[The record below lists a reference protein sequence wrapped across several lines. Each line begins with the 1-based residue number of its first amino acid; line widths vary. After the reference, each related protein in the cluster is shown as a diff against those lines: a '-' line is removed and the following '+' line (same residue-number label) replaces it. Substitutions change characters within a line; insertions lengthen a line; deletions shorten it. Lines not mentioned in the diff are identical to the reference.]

1 MSGVPVRPAFG
12 LLDTSVV
19 IGLADVADPDELPA
33 RPLIS
38 TVTLAELS
46 LGPLVA
52 RDDTA
57 RAARQATLQQAEAS
71 FDPLPFDAAAA
82 RAFAR
87 VAADLRASG
96 RRPAA
101 RAFDA
106 LIAAT
111 ALANGLPLYTANAR
125 DVTGIGGL
133 EVREVRLA
141 ED

>member
-1 MSGVPVRPAFG
+1 VSDVSDGRDPSG

-19 IGLADVADPDELPA
+19 IGLGEMSVEALPL

-38 TVTLAELS
+38 TITLAELS
-46 LGPLVA
+46 LGPLLA
-52 RDDTA
+52 RDPA
-57 RAARQATLQQAEAS
+57 VLAARQATLQLAEAS
-71 FDPLPFDAAAA
+71 FDPLPFDRAAA

-96 RRPAA
+96 RRTTS

-111 ALANGLPLYTANAR
+111 AIAHDLPLYTSNAK
-125 DVTGIGGL
+125 DFAGITEL
-133 EVREVRLA
+133 EVRDVGA
-141 ED
+141 SA

>member
-1 MSGVPVRPAFG
+1 VTGGTLRPEVG

-19 IGLADVADPDELPA
+19 IGLADVTDPAELPV

-38 TVTLAELS
+38 AVTLAELS

-52 RDDTA
+52 RDDAA

-133 EVREVRLA
+133 EVREVRLT
-141 ED
+141 EG

>member
-1 MSGVPVRPAFG
+1 MSGAARPEYG

-19 IGLADVADPDELPA
+19 VGLAEVTDLDELPH

-38 TVTLAELS
+38 AVTLAELS

-52 RDDTA
+52 RDDAA
-57 RAARQATLQQAEAS
+57 RAARQATLQLTEAS
-71 FDPLPFDAAAA
+71 FDPLPFDAEAA

-87 VAADLRASG
+87 VAASLRASG

-111 ALANGLPLYTANAR
+111 ALANGLPLHTANVR
-125 DVTGIGGL
+125 DVTGIDGL
-133 EVREVRLA
+133 EVREVRLVA
-141 ED
+141 R

>member
-1 MSGVPVRPAFG
+1 VSDLSDGRDPSG

-19 IGLADVADPDELPA
+19 IGLGGMSVEALPL

-38 TVTLAELS
+38 TITLAELS
-46 LGPLVA
+46 LGPLLA
-52 RDDTA
+52 RDPA
-57 RAARQATLQQAEAS
+57 VLAARQATLQLAEAS
-71 FDPLPFDAAAA
+71 FDPLPFDRAAA

-96 RRPAA
+96 RRTTS

-111 ALANGLPLYTANAR
+111 AIAHDLPLYTSNAK
-125 DVTGIGGL
+125 DFAGITEL
-133 EVREVRLA
+133 EVRDVGA
-141 ED
+141 SA

>member
-1 MSGVPVRPAFG
+1 MSPPTARPEFG

-19 IGLADVADPDELPA
+19 IGLADVTDPDELPS

-38 TVTLAELS
+38 AVTLAELS
-46 LGPLVA
+46 LGSLVA
-52 RDDTA
+52 RDDTT
-57 RAARQATLQQAEAS
+57 RAARQATLQQTEAS

-96 RRPAA
+96 RRPAT

-111 ALANGLPLYTANAR
+111 ALANGLPLHTANSR
-125 DVTGIGGL
+125 DVTGIDGL
-133 EVREVRLA
+133 EVREVRLGGG
-141 ED
+141 

>member
-1 MSGVPVRPAFG
+1 MSGDPVRPAFG

-19 IGLADVADPDELPA
+19 VGLAAVADPDELPA

-57 RAARQATLQQAEAS
+57 RAARQAALQQAESS
-71 FDPLPFDAAAA
+71 FDPLPCDAVAA

-101 RAFDA
+101 RAFDV

-111 ALANGLPLYTANAR
+111 ALANRLPLYTANAR

-133 EVREVRLA
+133 EVREVRLK
-141 ED
+141 ES

>member
-1 MSGVPVRPAFG
+1 MNG

-19 IGLADVADPDELPA
+19 IALGSTAVEDLPP

-52 RDDTA
+52 RDAATL
-57 RAARQATLQQAEAS
+57 AARQATLQLAEAS
-71 FDPLPFDAAAA
+71 FEPLPFDRAAA
-82 RAFAR
+82 RTFAR

-96 RRPAA
+96 RSTTA

-111 ALANGLPLYTANAR
+111 AIANDLPLYTANAK
-125 DVTGIGGL
+125 DVSGISGL
-133 EVREVRLA
+133 DVRTVRPA
-141 ED
+141 

>member
-1 MSGVPVRPAFG
+1 MTG

-19 IGLADVADPDELPA
+19 IGLGRLAPDDLPD

-38 TVTLAELS
+38 TITLAELS

-52 RDDTA
+52 RDAAA
-57 RAARQATLQQAEAS
+57 RAARQATLQLAEAS
-71 FDPLPFDAAAA
+71 FDPLPFDREAA

-96 RRPAA
+96 RRTTA
-101 RAFDA
+101 RTFDA

-111 ALANGLPLYTANAR
+111 AIANDLPLFTANAK
-125 DVTGIGGL
+125 DLVGIGGL
-133 EVREVRLA
+133 DVRVVA
-141 ED
+141 TG